1 MDRVILI
8 SASRLTEA
16 RMGGPSGDRL
26 MLRVGPQ
33 SRRQDEHGNRVPTR
47 RHRVRSLERGLLSL
61 LAGGE
66 SDPFPVSVRDQSLIF
81 QLEQDRTG
89 NPDEEGKLL
98 HKARTSRSLRLIGL
112 AAGVIRRLDA
122 WHCGSGRW

>member
-1 MDRVILI
+1 M
-8 SASRLTEA
+8 
-16 RMGGPSGDRL
+16 
-26 MLRVGPQ
+26 
-33 SRRQDEHGNRVPTR
+33 
-47 RHRVRSLERGLLSL
+47 ERGLLSL

-66 SDPFPVSVRDQSLIF
+66 SDPFPVSVRDQPLIF

-112 AAGVIRRLDA
+112 PRVSFDA
-122 WHCGSGRW
+122 STLGIVGPALVRQTRFLLASKWEMWEGKRTG